1 MKKVTVTGKTVE
13 SAIEDALGRLHATRD
28 QVKVSVLQQPSRGFL
43 GLIGARAAEVKVER
57 LFDPV
62 ETAVQ
67 FLEDILSKMNLEDVK
82 VEIQQKTD
90 PIILNFTGSRR
101 LGILIGRR
109 GQTLDSLQ
117 YLVNVVV
124 NRKVNDYIRIV
135 LDAEG
140 YRSRRETALKGLA
153 DRIARQVIQ
162 TGKQTALEPMS
173 PMERKLIHS
182 QIQQYDQLSTFSE
195 GKDPQRKVVITIKSQ
210 R

>member
-43 GLIGARAAEVKVER
+43 GLIGTRPAEVEVER

-67 FLEDILSKMNLEDVK
+67 FLVDILLKMNLKDVK
-82 VEIQQKTD
+82 VEVQQQTD

-124 NRKVNDYIRIV
+124 NRKVDDYIRIV

-140 YRSRRETALKGLA
+140 YRSRRETALKRLA

-195 GKDPQRKVVITIKSQ
+195 GKDPQRKVVITLKSQ